1 MTDLPTSSNNGE
13 DSELLRCPVCDS
25 VVAVDDTHCLM
36 CGERLPAVSLPTEDA
51 APEIER
57 PKKVSPEAAKP
68 AMAAPELVT
77 DAAAEK
83 VAEETAVSAPTPTP
97 TPTPPPP
104 TPRPPKAAP
113 IVQSVVHERHSS
125 ATFWLTAV
133 FTVIIIILS
142 GLVLRYQSPT
152 VSVALVP
159 SPTPIPPTATY
170 TPTITPEPTETSP
183 PTATPTIT
191 PTPAPTDT
199 PRPPRFHIVASGDT
213 LIGIS
218 LRFRIA
224 PEAIAEANNLG
235 PAQAIQVS
243 QELVIPWPTATPPL
257 ESVVIQINNEPALAD
272 VTDCEIYTIQPNDTA
287 FGLAAARGIPLEAVR
302 AVNRLT
308 RESLELLQPGDT
320 LCLPEI
326 VYTDALPPTPGP
338 SPTPS
343 LTPLPAGPTLLYPV
357 NWANVDPAQ
366 EVVRLVWTAVKD
378 LTPNEWYMVE
388 LTDLTA
394 VDSVPYRGFTRDT
407 AFRLPNNWRPDD
419 NEGNQMRWRV
429 SIVQVT
435 GERTDGRFIYTYG
448 GQQSQ
453 PAYFVWQAD

>member
-1 MTDLPTSSNNGE
+1 
-13 DSELLRCPVCDS
+13 
-25 VVAVDDTHCLM
+25 M
-36 CGERLPAVSLPTEDA
+36 CGELLA
-51 APEIER
+51 
-57 PKKVSPEAAKP
+57 
-68 AMAAPELVT
+68 
-77 DAAAEK
+77 
-83 VAEETAVSAPTPTP
+83 TAVSI
-97 TPTPPPP
+97 TPPETEQPDSTS
-104 TPRPPKAAP
+104 TPDRPAEPNEPDRPAV
-113 IVQSVVHERHSS
+113 VQSVAATIDAATARPSPVVHSVLQERQSS

-133 FTVIIIILS
+133 FTVIILILAILII
-142 GLVLRYQSPT
+142 RYQGPN

-183 PTATPTIT
+183 PTMTPTIT
-191 PTPAPTDT
+191 STPAPTDT
-199 PRPPRFHIVASGDT
+199 PRPPRYHIVASGDT

-235 PAQAIQVS
+235 PAQSIQVS
-243 QELVIPWPTATPPL
+243 QELVIPWPTPTPPL

-287 FGLAAARGIPLEAVR
+287 FGIAAARGIPLEAIR

-343 LTPLPAGPTLLYPV
+343 LTPLPVGPNLLYPV
-357 NWANVDPAQ
+357 NWATIDPAQ
-366 EVVRLVWTAVKD
+366 EIVRFVWTAVKD
-378 LTPNEWYMVE
+378 LTPDEWYMVE

-407 AFRLPNNWRPDD
+407 AFRLPDNWRPDD
-419 NEGNQMRWRV
+419 GNEGQEMRWRV

-453 PAYFVWQAD
+453 PAYFIWQTE

>member
-1 MTDLPTSSNNGE
+1 MVE
-13 DSELLRCPVCDS
+13 S
-25 VVAVDDTHCLM
+25 VVR
-36 CGERLPAVSLPTEDA
+36 ERQ
-51 APEIER
+51 
-57 PKKVSPEAAKP
+57 SP
-68 AMAAPELVT
+68 
-77 DAAAEK
+77 
-83 VAEETAVSAPTPTP
+83 
-97 TPTPPPP
+97 
-104 TPRPPKAAP
+104 
-113 IVQSVVHERHSS
+113 

-142 GLVLRYQSPT
+142 VLVLRYQSPN

-170 TPTITPEPTETSP
+170 TPTITPLPTETSP
-183 PTATPTIT
+183 PTETPTIT
-191 PTPAPTDT
+191 PIPVPTDT
-199 PRPPRFHIVASGDT
+199 PRPPRYHVVAGGET

-224 PEAIAEANNLG
+224 PEAIAEANGFN
-235 PAQAIQVS
+235 PEQPIQVS

-257 ESVVIQINNEPALAD
+257 ESAIIEINNQPAVAD

-287 FGLAAARGIPLEAVR
+287 FGIAAARGIPLEAIR

-308 RESLELLQPGDT
+308 PEGLELLQPGDT

-326 VYTDALPPTPGP
+326 VYTDSLPPTPGP

-343 LTPLPAGPTLLYPV
+343 LTPLPSGPSLLYPI
-357 NWANVDPAQ
+357 NWAAVGPSD

-378 LTPNEWYMVE
+378 LTDDEWYMIE
-388 LTDLTA
+388 LTDLTV

-407 AFRLPNNWRPDD
+407 AFRLPLEWRPDGD
-419 NEGNQMRWRV
+419 EDHQFRWRV
-429 SIVQVT
+429 SIVQVM
-435 GERTDGRFIYTYG
+435 GEREDGRFIYTYG

-453 PAYFVWQAD
+453 PAYFTWQAGP

>member
-1 MTDLPTSSNNGE
+1 MSDLPTRSDDANE
-13 DSELLRCPVCDS
+13 PVTLRCPFCDS
-25 VVAVDDTHCLM
+25 VVGVGDSHCLM
-36 CGERLPAVSLPTEDA
+36 CGEILPRSKPTAVP
-51 APEIER
+51 PE
-57 PKKVSPEAAKP
+57 PSDQPP
-68 AMAAPELVT
+68 AQ
-77 DAAAEK
+77 AEPP
-83 VAEETAVSAPTPTP
+83 AETAVVEPAPVSAVAAVPVE
-97 TPTPPPP
+97 
-104 TPRPPKAAP
+104 PKP
-113 IVQSVVHERHSS
+113 MVESVVRERQSP

-142 GLVLRYQSPT
+142 VLVLRYQSPN

-170 TPTITPEPTETSP
+170 TPTITPLPTETSP
-183 PTATPTIT
+183 PTETPTIT
-191 PTPAPTDT
+191 PIPVPTDT
-199 PRPPRFHIVASGDT
+199 PRPPRYHVVAGGET

-224 PEAIAEANNLG
+224 PEAIAEANGFN
-235 PAQAIQVS
+235 PEQPIQVS

-257 ESVVIQINNEPALAD
+257 ESAIIEINNQPAVAD

-287 FGLAAARGIPLEAVR
+287 FGIAAARGIPLEAIR

-308 RESLELLQPGDT
+308 PEGLELLQPGDT

-326 VYTDALPPTPGP
+326 VYTDSLPPTPGP

-343 LTPLPAGPTLLYPV
+343 LTPLPSGPSLLYPI
-357 NWANVDPAQ
+357 NWAAVGPSD

-378 LTPNEWYMVE
+378 LTDDEWYMIE
-388 LTDLTA
+388 LTDLTV

-407 AFRLPNNWRPDD
+407 AFRLPLEWRPDGD
-419 NEGNQMRWRV
+419 EDHQFRWRV
-429 SIVQVT
+429 SIVQVM
-435 GERTDGRFIYTYG
+435 GEREDGRFIYTYG

-453 PAYFVWQAD
+453 PAYFTWQAGP

>member
-1 MTDLPTSSNNGE
+1 MGDLPTRSNDE
-13 DSELLRCPVCDS
+13 DEPVTLRCPVCDS
-25 VVAVDDTHCLM
+25 VVGAGDAHCLM
-36 CGERLPAVSLPTEDA
+36 CGELLSRAEPTTDPPVPPAPPQPQAELPPAEPAESPAEAPADLPPAEAVEQPSLTPVVSTTM
-51 APEIER
+51 APAPVIESTLR
-57 PKKVSPEAAKP
+57 ERQSP
-68 AMAAPELVT
+68 
-77 DAAAEK
+77 
-83 VAEETAVSAPTPTP
+83 
-97 TPTPPPP
+97 
-104 TPRPPKAAP
+104 
-113 IVQSVVHERHSS
+113 

-142 GLVLRYQSPT
+142 ALVLLYQSPT

-170 TPTITPEPTETSP
+170 TPTITPLPTETSP
-183 PTATPTIT
+183 PTETPTIT

-199 PRPPRFHIVASGDT
+199 PRPPRYHIVSSGET

-224 PEAIAEANNLG
+224 PEAIAEANNFN
-235 PAQAIQVS
+235 PEQPIQVS

-257 ESVVIQINNEPALAD
+257 ESVLIEINNQPALAD
-272 VTDCEIYTIQPNDTA
+272 VTDCEIYTIQPADTA
-287 FGLAAARGIPLEAVR
+287 FGIAAARGIPLEAVR

-308 RESLELLQPGDT
+308 REGLELLQPGDA

-326 VYTDALPPTPGP
+326 VYTDSLPPTPGP

-343 LTPLPAGPTLLYPV
+343 LTPLPSGPSLLYPI
-357 NWANVDPAQ
+357 NWAAVGPGPAD

-378 LTPNEWYMVE
+378 LTADEWYMVE
-388 LTDLTA
+388 LTDMTR

-407 AFRLPNNWRPDD
+407 AFRLPPEWYPE
-419 NEGNQMRWRV
+419 EGEAHEFRWRV
-429 SIVQVT
+429 SIVQVM
-435 GERTDGRFIYTYG
+435 GEREDGRFIYSYG

-453 PAYFVWQAD
+453 PAYFTWRGSGG